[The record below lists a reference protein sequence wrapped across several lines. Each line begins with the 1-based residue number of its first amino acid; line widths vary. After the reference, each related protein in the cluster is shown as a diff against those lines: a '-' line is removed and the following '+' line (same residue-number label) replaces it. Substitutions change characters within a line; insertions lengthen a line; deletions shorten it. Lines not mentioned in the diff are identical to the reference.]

1 MNNAQPTATGG
12 RILEA
17 VEQLS
22 GRLDDKFI
30 REQQRDQTLDQILL
44 SVQQLTEAVKQQT
57 ITIRSEQ
64 EHTRRALLLHFGAAD
79 LVKERA
85 A

>member
-1 MNNAQPTATGG
+1 MTNGQPPATGA

-17 VEQLS
+17 VEQLAT
-22 GRLDDKFI
+22 RLDDKLV
-30 REQQRDQTLDQILL
+30 REQQRDQTLEQLLL

-64 EHTRRALLLHFGAAD
+64 EHTRRALLLHFGAED
-79 LVKERA
+79 LVKERGT
-85 A
+85 